1 MTLFHLILI
10 FLKEKLKVVEDM
22 QKAMMETNDELKD
35 NHFRLDE
42 KLEHLMSN
50 FDKIMVKSI
59 LYFSF
64 NIYFC
69 WKRVIPLK
77 MLL

>member
-22 QKAMMETNDELKD
+22 QKAMMETNDELKE
-35 NHFRLDE
+35 NHFRLDG

-50 FDKIMVKSI
+50 FNKIMVKSI

-64 NIYFC
+64 NINFC
-69 WKRVIPLK
+69 VEKG
-77 MLL
+77 

>member
-64 NIYFC
+64 NINFC
-69 WKRVIPLK
+69 VEKGWFH
-77 MLL
+77 

>member
-1 MTLFHLILI
+1 
-10 FLKEKLKVVEDM
+10 M

-42 KLEHLMSN
+42 KLKHLMSN

-69 WKRVIPLK
+69 VEKG
-77 MLL
+77 

>member
-1 MTLFHLILI
+1 MQQAMMKTNDEL
-10 FLKEKLKVVEDM
+10 EDM
-22 QKAMMETNDELKD
+22 QQAMMKTNDELKD

-59 LYFSF
+59 LYFAF
-64 NIYFC
+64 NINFSVE
-69 WKRVIPLK
+69 KG
-77 MLL
+77 

>member
-42 KLEHLMSN
+42 KLKHLMSN
-50 FDKIMVKSI
+50 FDKIMVKSF
-59 LYFSF
+59 LYFLF
-64 NIYFC
+64 NINFC
-69 WKRVIPLK
+69 VEKA
-77 MLL
+77 

>member
-1 MTLFHLILI
+1 
-10 FLKEKLKVVEDM
+10 M

-64 NIYFC
+64 NINFC
-69 WKRVIPLK
+69 VEKGWFH
-77 MLL
+77 

>member
-1 MTLFHLILI
+1 
-10 FLKEKLKVVEDM
+10 M

-42 KLEHLMSN
+42 KLKHLMSN

-64 NIYFC
+64 NINFC
-69 WKRVIPLK
+69 VEKG
-77 MLL
+77 

>member
-42 KLEHLMSN
+42 KLKHLMSN

-59 LYFSF
+59 LCFSF

-69 WKRVIPLK
+69 VEKGWFH
-77 MLL
+77 

>member
-42 KLEHLMSN
+42 KLKHLMSN

-64 NIYFC
+64 HINFC
-69 WKRVIPLK
+69 VEKGWFH
-77 MLL
+77 

>member
-42 KLEHLMSN
+42 KLKHLMSN

-69 WKRVIPLK
+69 VEKG
-77 MLL
+77 